1 MSQTGLVAQS
11 ISTADHLTPRL
22 SERSPQAQVSFV
34 SKSTFV
40 SFSAHSKRFSAPS
53 HDLSLNDNITA
64 QRAKKREINHKM
76 PYFSDLNTYL
86 HQSSLFIQAYP
97 SARITTKY
105 SLPRKPKAKADSKS
119 KEARIPAID
128 DSAATDSSATP
139 AQTQQ
144 QSIHKRERSAVLTLK
159 TYHPESGI
167 CLKYRT
173 DKAAEVGRLL
183 TGLGRLAKGES
194 IDMPTAASAAA
205 AAATVTDGDADKMD
219 IDSGDAISAA
229 VKVEDKT
236 VTAPPAATQGGGGGK
251 GKKKK
256 GKK

>member
-1 MSQTGLVAQS
+1 
-11 ISTADHLTPRL
+11 
-22 SERSPQAQVSFV
+22 
-34 SKSTFV
+34 
-40 SFSAHSKRFSAPS
+40 
-53 HDLSLNDNITA
+53 
-64 QRAKKREINHKM
+64 M

-105 SLPRKPKAKADSKS
+105 SLPRKSKVKADSKS
-119 KEARIPAID
+119 KEAKID
-128 DSAATDSSATP
+128 DSAATDSP
-139 AQTQQ
+139 AAPTQTQQ
-144 QSIHKRERSAVLTLK
+144 QSTQRREPSAVLTLK
-159 TYHPESGI
+159 TYDPESGI

-194 IDMPTAASAAA
+194 IEMPTATSTAA
-205 AAATVTDGDADKMD
+205 AAATTTDGDADKMD
-219 IDSGDAISAA
+219 IDGGDAIPAG

-236 VTAPPAATQGGGGGK
+236 ITAPPAATQGGGGGK